1 MPWFK
6 KGNPS
11 SKRLESVNTSV
22 RYSSGSTLQETV
34 KRVEGVADNNSPH
47 QSLTRHATHIMAGID
62 TGRISAAVS
71 KILRSSSRGRVGDT
85 SAMALGIVVK

>member
-6 KGNPS
+6 KRNPS
-11 SKRLESVNTSV
+11 SKRLESVNTGV

-47 QSLTRHATHIMAGID
+47 QSLARHATHIMAGID
-62 TGRISAAVS
+62 TGWISAAVS
-71 KILRSSSRGRVGDT
+71 KILHSSSRGRVGDT
-85 SAMALGIVVK
+85 SAMALDIVVK